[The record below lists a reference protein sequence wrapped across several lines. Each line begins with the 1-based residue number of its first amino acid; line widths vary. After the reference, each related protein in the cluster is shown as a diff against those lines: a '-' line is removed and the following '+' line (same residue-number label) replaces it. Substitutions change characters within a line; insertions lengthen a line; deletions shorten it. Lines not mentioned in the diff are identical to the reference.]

1 MSKFTMEKATHVLCG
16 RNFEESH
23 VQEARELYEIPVVN
37 EQWVINSVKLNKLVP
52 TKPYFPTT
60 TGKLFHGFIFTMTQ
74 IESQDRLKLY
84 AMITLHGGNVQKD
97 LDNKVT
103 HLLMGGSQSVA
114 LKVAGLTKM
123 TIVTPDWVVECLK
136 NRKLIEPDMFHPN
149 LLVSPVKQPSKV
161 TLMSGDMK
169 TPAAI
174 RSQLQQ
180 NVRPSRPMVVQMQHT
195 PQQINE
201 IIQSQIQQQQM
212 QEQAKQRA
220 AAAAQAAASQSN
232 NPQGAPSLLISQA
245 ESGNTTST
253 ATTSILVQKQVQ
265 QPQIPQNLISGAV
278 NNTILLQKQ
287 PQQVQQQPTQ
297 IPQQSPQI
305 PQSPTQQTMMRMQM
319 QNQAQSQG
327 IIQNQPQTTM
337 SMQPQQMMPQNQQAN
352 MVMQQQAGQSQEKQ
366 QFIMKQVQ
374 AQPQQSQQFNMGQNQ
389 PQQQFIMKQVQS
401 QQSQN
406 QQQQQPQTPSGPG
419 YIQIIQQGKQI
430 IQIQHP
436 DGGQMHQKNFMQNQP
451 QIQQQVQLNQA
462 MQQQNP
468 PNVAI
473 QQTSNAQH
481 QMPLQQNQ
489 SQQVPSSPMQQQP
502 PRQNIVIINQLQN
515 PQNANQMGMQQQRYI
530 Y

>member
-16 RNFEESH
+16 KNFEESH

-37 EQWVINSVKLNKLVP
+37 EQWVLNSAKLNKLAP
-52 TKPYFPTT
+52 TKPYFPIT
-60 TGKLFHGFIFTMTQ
+60 TGKLFNGFIFTMTQ
-74 IESQDRLKLY
+74 VEPQDRLKLY

-103 HLLMGGSQSVA
+103 HLLSGGSQSVA

-136 NRKLIEPDMFHPN
+136 NRKLIEPDMYHPN
-149 LLVSPVKQPSKV
+149 LLVSPAKPPSKV
-161 TLMSGDMK
+161 TLMTGDMK

-220 AAAAQAAASQSN
+220 AAAAQAASQSN
-232 NPQGAPSLLISQA
+232 NQQGNSSLLISQA

-253 ATTSILVQKQVQ
+253 TTTSILVQKQAQ
-265 QPQIPQNLISGAV
+265 QPQIQQNLMSSTA

-287 PQQVQQQPTQ
+287 SQQVQQMPTQ
-297 IPQQSPQI
+297 GPQQSPQV

-319 QNQAQSQG
+319 QNQTQIQG
-327 IIQNQPQTTM
+327 IVQNQPQAAMT
-337 SMQPQQMMPQNQQAN
+337 MQPQQMMAQNQQN
-352 MVMQQQAGQSQEKQ
+352 NIVMQQQTGQPQEKQ

-374 AQPQQSQQFNMGQNQ
+374 TQPQQTQQFNMAQNQ

-401 QQSQN
+401 QQPQN
-406 QQQQQPQTPSGPG
+406 QQQQPQTSSGQG

-451 QIQQQVQLNQA
+451 QIQQQIQLNQA

-473 QQTSNAQH
+473 QQTT
-481 QMPLQQNQ
+481 QMPMQQNQ
-489 SQQVPSSPMQQQP
+489 PQQVPSSPIQQQQP

-515 PQNANQMGMQQQRYI
+515 PQNANQMGMQQQRYFI
-530 Y
+530 